1 MATKAEFTYTCDICG
16 KVERGFTHP
25 QKWAMN
31 VRVYSGSQQ
40 ISESM
45 DVCSDCMGRTGN
57 KIEKHFVIPN
67 LFKYFTKLKLWNSP
81 EE

>member
-1 MATKAEFTYTCDICG
+1 MATKKQFTYVCDICG
-16 KVERGFTHP
+16 KEERGENYP
-25 QKWAMN
+25 YKWAMN
-31 VRVYSGSQQ
+31 VIVYSGNEQ
-40 ISESM
+40 ISQSM

-67 LFKYFTKLKLWNSP
+67 LFKYFSKLKLWGSP